1 MTNAGYNPKAK
12 MGSGCPT
19 GKLVVVVVVAMV
31 VAAPTL
37 GLYQA
42 GGLIGRLNSRGSYE
56 AHELV

>member
-1 MTNAGYNPKAK
+1 

-37 GLYQA
+37 AYQA